1 MAAVRTATLLFFC
14 LLGAACSGAS
24 NPLAGEL
31 DSGTTAH
38 GDSGSS
44 SGGGSGGGS
53 GGSSGGM
60 PEGGGTCSP
69 TAPDGGAC
77 NSLEPEGALVPYVCL
92 GGMMPAPIGGTI
104 ADGKY
109 VLMSSAFYGTPCP
122 APEQDRDTW
131 YVCGTDWQA
140 VQENTLGTGTPTVHT
155 YDANVTPMGT
165 SGLSLQVTCGT
176 PMIETIMFQYDATPT
191 TLTLFVG
198 GGMGTGSGRVDTYL
212 KQ

>member
-1 MAAVRTATLLFFC
+1 VRTATLFFFC

-24 NPLAGEL
+24 NTLGNL
-31 DSGTTAH
+31 VDSGTTMN

-53 GGSSGGM
+53 GGSSGGGM

-92 GGMMPAPIGGTI
+92 GGTIPTPIGGTI
-104 ADGKY
+104 VDGKY
-109 VLMSSAFYGTPCP
+109 VLTSSVYYGNPCKP
-122 APEQDRDTW
+122 PENDRDIW
-131 YVCGTDWQA
+131 YICGTVWQA
-140 VQENTLGTGTPTVHT
+140 VQENTPGTGTAVTYW
-155 YDANVTPMGT
+155 YDANVTPTGPA
-165 SGLSLQVTCGT
+165 SLSLQITCGT
-176 PMIETIMFQYDATPT
+176 PTITTIMFQYDATPT
-191 TLTLFVG
+191 TLTLYVG
-198 GGMGTGSGRVDTYL
+198 GGTGPGTGRVDTYT